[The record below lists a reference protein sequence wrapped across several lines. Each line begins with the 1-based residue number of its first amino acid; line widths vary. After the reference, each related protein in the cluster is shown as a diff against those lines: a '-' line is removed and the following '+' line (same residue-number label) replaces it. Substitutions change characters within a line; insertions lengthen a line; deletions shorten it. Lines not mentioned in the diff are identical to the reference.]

1 MFQIN
6 TSTKK
11 FTEAASLNL
20 GQLPTT
26 DAKIDFRLNDGT
38 DPVIAEGK
46 TFEMTIGSVQGN
58 LYKTDG
64 DTVSFRYLKFNST
77 NVSATPAIVIKMEG
91 VEILNDTISLT
102 YQASGGGGGGGSTI
116 VVDKVLNATSENP
129 IANKAVYAVVG
140 NVEESLAALI

>member
-1 MFQIN
+1 MYQIN
-6 TSTKK
+6 TTTKK

-26 DAKIDFRLNDGT
+26 DAKIDFRLNDGSA
-38 DPVIAEGK
+38 PVIAEGK
-46 TFEMTIGSVQGN
+46 TFEMTIGTVKGI

-64 DTVSFRYLKFNST
+64 DTVSFRYLKFDST
-77 NVSATPAIVIKMEG
+77 NVSATPAIVIKMDG
-91 VEILNDTISLT
+91 VEILNDVVSLI
-102 YQASGGGGGGGSTI
+102 YQTSGGGGGSAI

-129 IANKAVYAVVG
+129 IANKAVYAAVG

>member
-6 TSTKK
+6 TTTKK

-26 DAKIDFRLNDGT
+26 DAKIDCRLNDGT

-46 TFEMTIGSVQGN
+46 TFELTIGTVNGP

-64 DTVSFRYLKFNST
+64 DTVSFRYLKFDDSNASST
-77 NVSATPAIVIKMEG
+77 LPVVIKMEG
-91 VEILNDTISLT
+91 VEILNDVVSLT
-102 YQASGGGGGGGSTI
+102 YQTGGGGGGSAI

-129 IANKAVYAVVG
+129 IANKAVYAAVG

>member
-1 MFQIN
+1 MHKIN
-6 TSTKK
+6 TITEK
-11 FTEAASLNL
+11 FPEAVTIDL

-38 DPVIAEGK
+38 NPVIAEGK
-46 TFEMTIGSVQGN
+46 TFEMTIGSVQGT

-64 DTVSFRYLKFNST
+64 DTVSFRYLKFDST

-91 VEILNDTISLT
+91 VEILNDVVSLI
-102 YQASGGGGGGGSTI
+102 YQTSGGGGGSAI

-129 IANKAVYAVVG
+129 IANKAVYAAVG

>member
-1 MFQIN
+1 MYQIN
-6 TSTKK
+6 TTTKK

-26 DAKIDFRLNDGT
+26 DAKLDFRLNDGT
-38 DPVIAEGK
+38 NPVIAEGK
-46 TFEMTIGSVQGN
+46 TFEMAIGSVQGT

-64 DTVSFRYLKFNST
+64 DTVSFRYLKFDST

-91 VEILNDTISLT
+91 VEILNDVVSLI
-102 YQASGGGGGGGSTI
+102 YQTSGGGGGSAI

-129 IANKAVYAVVG
+129 IANKAVYAAVG

>member
-11 FTEAASLNL
+11 FTEATSLNL

-26 DAKIDFRLNDGT
+26 DAKIDFRLNDVAA
-38 DPVIAEGK
+38 PVIAEGK
-46 TFEMTIGSVQGN
+46 TFEMTIGSVQGT

-64 DTVSFRYLKFNST
+64 DTVSFRYLKFDST

-102 YQASGGGGGGGSTI
+102 YQTNGGGGSTI
-116 VVDKVLNATSENP
+116 VVDKVLDATSENP

-140 NVEESLAALI
+140 NVEESLAGLI

>member
-6 TSTKK
+6 TTTKK

-26 DAKIDFRLNDGT
+26 DAKIDCRLNDGT

-46 TFEMTIGSVQGN
+46 TFELTIGTVNGP

-64 DTVSFRYLKFNST
+64 DTVSFRYLKFDDSNASST
-77 NVSATPAIVIKMEG
+77 LPVVIKMEG
-91 VEILNDTISLT
+91 VEILNDVVSLT
-102 YQASGGGGGGGSTI
+102 YQTGGGSTI

-129 IANKAVYAVVG
+129 IANKAVYAAVG
-140 NVEESLAALI
+140 NVEEALAELI

>member
-6 TSTKK
+6 TTTKK

-26 DAKIDFRLNDGT
+26 DAKIEFRLNDGT
-38 DPVIAEGK
+38 TPVIAEGK
-46 TFEMTIGSVQGN
+46 TFEMTIGSVQGT

-64 DTVSFRYLKFNST
+64 DTVSFRYLKFDST
-77 NVSATPAIVIKMEG
+77 NVSANPAIVIKMEG

-102 YQASGGGGGGGSTI
+102 YQTSGGGGSTI

-140 NVEESLAALI
+140 NVEESLAGLI